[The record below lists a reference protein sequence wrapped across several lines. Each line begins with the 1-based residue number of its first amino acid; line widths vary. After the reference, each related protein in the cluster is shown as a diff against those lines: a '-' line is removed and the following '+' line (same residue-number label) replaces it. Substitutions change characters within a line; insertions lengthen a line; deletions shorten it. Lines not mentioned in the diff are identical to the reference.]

1 MAQSVERT
9 PRKGEVTS
17 SILVASWVYNF
28 ITDNYKMASR
38 TNKQGIAKKKAQLQ
52 KQASRTKWA
61 KRFEYPKRR
70 LDLNDWKERWA
81 IWVMTN
87 PKWNTYHWFLKWR
100 KVCRETRLR
109 TDPDGY
115 RFIKTPSWGSEMVYV
130 PASGWTRV
138 RMRKM
143 LTIKK

>member
-1 MAQSVERT
+1 
-9 PRKGEVTS
+9 
-17 SILVASWVYNF
+17 
-28 ITDNYKMASR
+28 MASR

-52 KQASRTKWA
+52 KQASRTKWS

-81 IWVMTN
+81 VGVMTN
-87 PKWNTYHWFLKWR
+87 PKWNTYHWFLRGR

-109 TDPDGY
+109 IDPDGY
-115 RFIKTPSWGSEMVYV
+115 RFIKTPSGGSEMVYV

-143 LTIKK
+143 LSVKR

>member
-1 MAQSVERT
+1 
-9 PRKGEVTS
+9 
-17 SILVASWVYNF
+17 
-28 ITDNYKMASR
+28 MASR

-52 KQASRTKWA
+52 KQASRTKWS

-70 LDLNDWKERWA
+70 LDLNDGKERWA
-81 IWVMTN
+81 IGVMTN
-87 PKWNTYHWFLKWR
+87 PKWNTYHRFLRWR
-100 KVCRETRLR
+100 KVCWETRLR
-109 TDPDGY
+109 IDPDGY

-143 LTIKK
+143 LSVKR